1 MQTPRA
7 LLLAT
12 AVKFISISAPPCFW
26 ACITLAPP
34 HQASAQSAPEKP
46 QLTGPALKKPAPPC
60 QWKVT
65 FHPAVQGTQVHPSI
79 PLSYSVLKT
88 SKFTLMTLQMR
99 DGTARE
105 LWTVGASY
113 FESAPGSDKVIKT
126 GQDPDSSWADFSE
139 LSWLNPQA
147 FRGAFAIQG
156 QPYLA
161 FAENDQV
168 LAPAKAP
175 KAGEA
180 GAVKPKTPTQ
190 AKPTP
195 EAAKWPAGPVGGIPL
210 NPSVRALAV
219 DEKNRFPK
227 YLQEG
232 YFIREYEAQPAPS
245 AETELPAKIRS
256 LLKPGTP

>member
-1 MQTPRA
+1 MQTPRR
-7 LLLAT
+7 LLLA
-12 AVKFISISAPPCFW
+12 ASLKIVSVLFAPCVW
-26 ACITLAPP
+26 ACITLAPNT
-34 HQASAQSAPEKP
+34 QALAQSAPERP

-60 QWKVT
+60 HWKVT
-65 FHPAVQGTQVHPSI
+65 FHPAIPGTPVHPSV

-88 SKFTLMTLQMR
+88 PRFTVITFQMR

-105 LWTVGASY
+105 SWTVGSHY
-113 FESAPGSDKVIKT
+113 FESSPGSDRVEKT

-139 LSWLNPQA
+139 LSWLSPQA

-161 FAENDQV
+161 FAENDEIF
-168 LAPAKAP
+168 APAKAP

-180 GAVKPKTPTQ
+180 GAGKPKTPTQ
-190 AKPTP
+190 ARPTP
-195 EAAKWPAGPVGGIPL
+195 AATKWPAGPIGGIPL
-210 NPSVRALAV
+210 NPSIRAVAV

-227 YLQEG
+227 YLQESS
-232 YFIREYEAQPAPS
+232 FIREYEIQPAPN
-245 AETELPAKIRS
+245 AEAELPAKIRN